1 MPKQAFSERIPLG
14 TTDIRIPPLGVG
26 TWQWGDRILWGFGR
40 NYGEDDVR
48 AAFNGSLEVGI
59 DFFDT
64 AEMYG
69 FGRSEELLGKQVRAA
84 SKPVITATKFLPF
97 PWRLRKKNLITALRK
112 SLRRMEMQRVDLY
125 QVHWPV
131 PIVPLNTWM
140 SAMADSVDA
149 GLTRAVGVSN
159 YSAEQTQQAH
169 AALAERGIPLASN
182 QIRYS
187 LLYRKPEHN
196 RLLETCQQLKVTVIA
211 YSPLEQGLLTGKY
224 TPENPPPGARGK
236 RLKDGFLEGI
246 RPLIELMREIGEG
259 HGGKSPAQVA
269 LNWTMCKGTVP
280 IPGAKTGK
288 QAMENAGAVGWKM
301 SETEVKALDAA
312 SEAASR

>member
-26 TWQWGDRILWGFGR
+26 TWQWGDRMLWGFGR

-48 AAFNGSLEVGI
+48 AAFNGSLEAGI

-69 FGRSEELLGKQVRAA
+69 FGRSEELLGKQVRTT

-97 PWRLRKKNLITALRK
+97 PWRLRKKSLITALRK
-112 SLRRMEMQRVDLY
+112 SLRRLEMQSVDLY

-131 PIVPLNTWM
+131 PIVSLNTWM

-187 LLYRKPEHN
+187 LLHREPERN
-196 RLLETCQQLKVTVIA
+196 RVLETCQQLKVTVIA

-236 RLKDGFLEGI
+236 RLKDGYLEGI

-269 LNWTMCKGTVP
+269 LDWTMCKGTVP
-280 IPGAKTGK
+280 IPGAKTAK
-288 QAMENAGAVGWKM
+288 QAMDNAGAVGWKM

>member
-26 TWQWGDRILWGFGR
+26 TWQWGDRLLWGFGR

-48 AAFNGSLEVGI
+48 AAFNGSLEAGI

-131 PIVPLNTWM
+131 PIVPLKTWM

-196 RLLETCQQLKVTVIA
+196 RLLETCLQLKVTVIA

>member
-26 TWQWGDRILWGFGR
+26 TWQWGDRLLWGFGR

-48 AAFNGSLEVGI
+48 AAFNGSLEAGI

-246 RPLIELMREIGEG
+246 RPLIDLMREIGEG

-280 IPGAKTGK
+280 IPGAKTAK